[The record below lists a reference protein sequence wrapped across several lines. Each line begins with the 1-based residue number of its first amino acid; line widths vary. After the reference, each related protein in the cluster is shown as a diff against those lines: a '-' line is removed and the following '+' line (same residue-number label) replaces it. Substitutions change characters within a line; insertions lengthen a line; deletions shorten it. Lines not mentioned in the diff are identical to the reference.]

1 MKREEMLNLWV
12 NWSKWS
18 DHIWVHYQRPKQQN
32 SFDNWSIYFLIWNQ
46 QLVLK
51 SISVKNVSNGQDKK
65 KEIISDKD
73 RAFIRNNP
81 TSDDSFFEI
90 YSAWI
95 HKKPFLALEARLMSL
110 YFDTKQ
116 YNMCLKLGQRLYSEL
131 KKLDDKAL
139 LVEIQLTESKVS
151 HQLWFITIF
160 PTFRPIIH
168 LAIYKIHEHHWR
180 PPGPLQIQFTVHPEP
195 KPTWTCNLVFYT
207 LPRITIGKLLSGN
220 IYGFYLF

>member
-1 MKREEMLNLWV
+1 MVISSELLHSNHSLRPRANNHREQAPHFTWYEF
-12 NWSKWS
+12 
-18 DHIWVHYQRPKQQN
+18 I
-32 SFDNWSIYFLIWNQ
+32 
-46 QLVLK
+46 K
-51 SISVKNVSNGQDKK
+51 S
-65 KEIISDKD
+65 
-73 RAFIRNNP
+73 P
-81 TSDDSFFEI
+81 
-90 YSAWI
+90 Y
-95 HKKPFLALEARLMSL
+95 LALEARLMSL

-151 HQLWFITIF
+151 QQLWFITIF

-195 KPTWTCNLVFYT
+195 KPIWTCNLAFYT
-207 LPRITIGKLLSGN
+207 LLRITIGKLLSGN
-220 IYGFYLF
+220 IYGL

>member
-1 MKREEMLNLWV
+1 MYRMGKTR
-12 NWSKWS
+12 
-18 DHIWVHYQRPKQQN
+18 
-32 SFDNWSIYFLIWNQ
+32 
-46 QLVLK
+46 
-51 SISVKNVSNGQDKK
+51 KK
-65 KEIISDKD
+65 KLSQTRTGPLFETFKLIIIGFSKKST
-73 RAFIRNNP
+73 RYKFIKSP
-81 TSDDSFFEI
+81 
-90 YSAWI
+90 Y
-95 HKKPFLALEARLMSL
+95 LALEARLMSL

-207 LPRITIGKLLSGN
+207 LLRITIGKLLSGN